1 MSRLAV
7 GVRRLAFR
15 HQHRHFYSNENS
27 RRDESSAI
35 LAVANPEQAST
46 EIRLRGRMMAGGPT
60 EESAKRRTPNAK
72 RSRPYFTSFKRS
84 A

>member
-46 EIRLRGRMMAGGPT
+46 EIRPRGRMMAGSPA
-60 EESAKRRTPNAK
+60 ERERQTPNPERK

>member
-1 MSRLAV
+1 MSRLAF

-35 LAVANPEQAST
+35 LAVANPEQASH
-46 EIRLRGRMMAGGPT
+46 
-60 EESAKRRTPNAK
+60 
-72 RSRPYFTSFKRS
+72 
-84 A
+84 

>member
-1 MSRLAV
+1 MSRLAF

-35 LAVANPEQAST
+35 LAVANPEQASHRDPSQT
-46 EIRLRGRMMAGGPT
+46 EGRMLAGGPT
-60 EESAKRRTPNAK
+60 EQRAKRQTPERHAQ
-72 RSRPYFTSFKRS
+72 
-84 A
+84 